1 MKDLPKELRKAKVEE
16 PHENSNQIPKHFAE
30 KLNTIFVDISKFSE
44 ATQSMETIK
53 HYIIKSGDQQ
63 YPLIYTHFFFDQ
75 HNMLEKIIRKQWSN
89 YLKNTPHI
97 KYAVYFQAR
106 EVMCSLSNQISF
118 FFVSE
123 MLQERDCQLGC
134 ICLDFEK
141 ACNQVSHNLLTWK
154 WEHLGR
160 VQRKFLKYMKAFRL
174 DLARTHND

>member
-1 MKDLPKELRKAKVEE
+1 MKDLSKELRKAKVEE
-16 PHENSNQIPKHFAE
+16 PDEISNQIPKHFAE

-44 ATQSMETIK
+44 ATQSMETMK

-106 EVMCSLSNQISF
+106 EVMCSLSNQFSF
-118 FFVSE
+118 FSFLRCCRRGTASWV
-123 MLQERDCQLGC
+123 
-134 ICLDFEK
+134 
-141 ACNQVSHNLLTWK
+141 AY
-154 WEHLGR
+154 
-160 VQRKFLKYMKAFRL
+160 VQTLKRL
-174 DLARTHND
+174 AIRYHTIYLYGNGNTLVEFKENSSNT